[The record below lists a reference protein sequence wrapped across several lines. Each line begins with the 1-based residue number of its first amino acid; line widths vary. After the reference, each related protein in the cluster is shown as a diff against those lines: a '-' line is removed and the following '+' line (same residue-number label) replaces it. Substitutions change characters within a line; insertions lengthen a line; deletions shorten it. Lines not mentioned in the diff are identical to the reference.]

1 MEPKGKKDND
11 TAFWIFFVLFMS
23 MGLWF
28 VGLPML
34 FFKMAGSDGKKAV
47 PPSQTT
53 QAAPQSRTARQTAGR
68 QQKKG
73 CVGKAPTMK
82 SSSAKWLKIG
92 GMIGLICGAGM
103 LMNNLETL
111 FYVDQISRYLLW
123 DVLQGA
129 SWLAG
134 GIALLTAGLGMDKQ
148 ARRCQK
154 YLTLLGD
161 EARMPIGQ
169 LARKLGYSEKTVRR
183 DLERMIDRGFFGGQ
197 AYLNAETD
205 CFCRTPD
212 ADRAAEPAPQEKAAP
227 APETEQGYSGI
238 LRNIR
243 RANDGIADPALSL
256 KIDRLEEI
264 SAKIFRAVE
273 EDPDKRGRIDTF
285 LNYYLP
291 TTQKLLD
298 AYAEFES
305 AGVEGEN
312 LRQAKVR
319 IETTMDAI
327 VAGFEHQLD
336 ELYKADAMDVDS
348 DIRVMETMLHR
359 DTASVEKDF
368 GLGSKFTEESG
379 GTAVQREI

>member
-1 MEPKGKKDND
+1 MEPKGKKNSD
-11 TAFWIFFVLFMS
+11 AGFWIVFVLLMS

-28 VGLPML
+28 IGLPML
-34 FFKMAGSDGKKAV
+34 FFRLAGDSSKKAV
-47 PPSQTT
+47 SPSQVTQTGQAGQTT
-53 QAAPQSRTARQTAGR
+53 QRTAPR
-68 QQKKG
+68 QKKQG
-73 CVGKAPTMK
+73 RSTKVPTMN
-82 SSSAKWLKIG
+82 SSGTKWLKIG
-92 GMIGLICGAGM
+92 GIIGLLCGIGLLSDNM
-103 LMNNLETL
+103 ESL
-111 FYVDQISRYLLW
+111 FYAEQISRYLLW
-123 DVLQGA
+123 GLLQGA

-134 GIALLTAGLGMDKQ
+134 GIAMLAVGVSMDRQ
-148 ARRCQK
+148 ARRCPK

-205 CFCRTPD
+205 CFCRTPE
-212 ADRAAEPAPQEKAAP
+212 ADRPQEPTPQESAAP
-227 APETEQGYSGI
+227 EAEQGYSGI

-243 RANDGIADPALSL
+243 RANDRIADPVLSL
-256 KIDRLEEI
+256 KIERLEEI

-273 EDPDKRGRIDTF
+273 EDPGKRGRIDTF

-312 LRQAKVR
+312 LRQAKIR

-336 ELYKADAMDVDS
+336 ELYQADVMDVDS

-359 DTASVEKDF
+359 DTASVEKEF
-368 GLGSKFTEESG
+368 GLGKNSAAHLDLG
-379 GTAVQREI
+379 GMAAQREE